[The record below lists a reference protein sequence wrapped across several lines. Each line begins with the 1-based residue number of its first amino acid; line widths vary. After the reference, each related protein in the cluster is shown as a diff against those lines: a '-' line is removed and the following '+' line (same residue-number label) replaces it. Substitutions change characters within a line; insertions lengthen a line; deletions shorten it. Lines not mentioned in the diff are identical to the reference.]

1 MTRVPRCRITLLGL
15 GILTLLGT
23 NPLSAQE
30 KAKGTWTFDG
40 ETRSL
45 DISSCSLTQMNAYS
59 TNVTVT
65 GTDDA
70 NQINFK
76 LNESVGST
84 TTRQKGSF
92 EELVAKS
99 ETEFVLVHRLQALYI
114 KEAGVWTS
122 FYTGGEPVPGPL
134 FRIDGSTVIVSG
146 TFTDQGTDGEHV
158 VELSVECTRPEI
170 GGYRGVRKPGR

>member
-1 MTRVPRCRITLLGL
+1 MTGVPRRRITLLGL

-23 NPLSAQE
+23 STVSAQE
-30 KAKGTWTFDG
+30 QGKGTLTFDG

-45 DISSCSLTQMNAYS
+45 DISACTLVQMNAYM

-65 GTDDA
+65 GTDDS
-70 NQINFK
+70 NQIDLR

-92 EELVAKS
+92 EEVVAKS

-114 KEAGVWTS
+114 EEAGVWTS
-122 FYTGGEPVPGPL
+122 FYAGGEPAPGPL

-158 VELSVECTRPEI
+158 VEFSVECTRSANS
-170 GGYRGVRKPGR
+170 GYQGVR